1 MKQESQ
7 LAAPSIVKEIE
18 GGKVHPVYLLCGDE
32 SFLIENTL
40 KQMLDCLLE
49 TNDSRFQLKSS

>member
-32 SFLIENTL
+32 NFRIENTL
-40 KQMLDCLLE
+40 KQMLDRLLKP
-49 TNDSRFQLKSS
+49 TTRDFT